1 MWEEM
6 AEEMAVVRS
15 RDFRRKKK
23 KAFLG
28 KERDKD

>member
-6 AEEMAVVRS
+6 AEKKAAVRS
-15 RDFRRKKK
+15 RDFRRKK